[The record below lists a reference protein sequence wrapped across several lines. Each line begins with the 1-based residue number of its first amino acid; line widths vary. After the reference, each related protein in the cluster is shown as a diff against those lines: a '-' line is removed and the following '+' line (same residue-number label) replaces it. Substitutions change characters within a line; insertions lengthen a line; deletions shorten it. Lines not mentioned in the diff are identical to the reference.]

1 MGPAQRQRVL
11 GFDGRRTMPEQVD
24 LGFSLNPIAPL
35 GFGWCYPGTTYSY
48 SIPHFSG
55 YDAFSSSVMQTT
67 DSLPLGLTT
76 PYDTPHDRNANSQF
90 PLLSER
96 SQVKAEDETRNNQIT
111 DPQTNMPK
119 AVSLRV
125 PQDVNFGTDV
135 DALMRTI
142 QTRSNPAATYNV
154 PLSSPQHP
162 IKDNKADF
170 EETMAIKV
178 WGEQV
183 QSTSKLRNKY
193 QCNITS
199 CGKAFFQKTHLDI
212 HMRAHTGCKPFV
224 STTSTFHVRA
234 IHSSA

>member
-24 LGFSLNPIAPL
+24 LGFSINPNGPL

-48 SIPHFSG
+48 IIPHLSG
-55 YDAFSSSVMQTT
+55 YDGFSSNVMQTT
-67 DSLPLGLTT
+67 DSLPPGLSTS
-76 PYDTPHDRNANSQF
+76 YDTPHNRNTHSQF

-96 SQVKAEDETRNNQIT
+96 SQVKGEDETRNNQIT
-111 DPQTNMPK
+111 NSQTNTSK

-142 QTRSNPAATYNV
+142 QTRSSPVAKYNV
-154 PLSSPQHP
+154 PLSSPQNR
-162 IKDNKADF
+162 IKDNETDF
-170 EETMAIKV
+170 EEPMAIKH

-193 QCNITS
+193 PCNITS

-224 STTSTFHVRA
+224 STPSTFQVRA
-234 IHSSA
+234 IH